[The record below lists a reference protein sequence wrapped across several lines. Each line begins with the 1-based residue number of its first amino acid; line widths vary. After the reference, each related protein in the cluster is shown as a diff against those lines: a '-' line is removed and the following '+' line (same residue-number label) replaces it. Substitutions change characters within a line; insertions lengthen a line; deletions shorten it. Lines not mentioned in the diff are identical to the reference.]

1 MLQTEYGRRFYMTG
15 ARLPVDLAQIVERS
29 RRLYAAR
36 VAATALAPQWWTAVL
51 ITAGSRRQAEKYE
64 WELRRRV
71 AAGRIPDGVLY
82 MVVPDVADKRIGSGG
97 ATLNAIR
104 RLIAG
109 VLLQGDGAN
118 AAIDL
123 RDWWSQQRVLL
134 IHSGG
139 DSRRLPQYSVS
150 GKLFSAVPV
159 MTPWGEAST
168 VFDEVLA
175 LSSDWAERIPC
186 GLVVGSGDVILTFDA
201 QAVNWERPGF
211 SGVAILQ
218 PAETGARHGV
228 YVIDREGRVDAFLQK
243 PSISTLMEVAGF
255 AQGDRVALDTGLLRC
270 CPEAATRLTELAGVT
285 QSGGRL
291 ILGTAII
298 EAPLGSDVDVSID
311 LYRLLTMALT
321 GQWQQARKNR

>member
-1 MLQTEYGRRFYMTG
+1 MLQTAYAQGFCMTG
-15 ARLPVDLAQIVERS
+15 APPVDLAQIVDRS

-36 VAATALAPQWWTAVL
+36 VAGTALAPQWWTAVL
-51 ITAGSRRQAEKYE
+51 ITAGSQRQAEKYE

-175 LSSDWAERIPC
+175 LSSDWAERIPS

-201 QAVNWERPGF
+201 QAVNCERPGF

-228 YVIDREGRVDAFLQK
+228 YVIDRGDWSRCRTTSRKTGHRGDHRLRRGVHRTGGFLR
-243 PSISTLMEVAGF
+243 SASGCRWDHRHGASHR
-255 AQGDRVALDTGLLRC
+255 GDRSRRRLGPRKTGHRGDHRLWRGADRGSG
-270 CPEAATRLTELAGVT
+270 AA
-285 QSGGRL
+285 
-291 ILGTAII
+291 AI
-298 EAPLGSDVDVSID
+298 S
-311 LYRLLTMALT
+311 
-321 GQWQQARKNR
+321 